1 MRVPVLVV
9 VAARLLLAAAVP
21 ATTTRT
27 TRHELSNAIED
38 VALASSGP
46 SSSGPSSSGS
56 TSSGPS
62 PSGSSSASAPQSLV
76 HRRKDVAAVSR
87 LLQVFGV
94 REPRRRERHQ
104 QPPEYMLELYNA
116 TTGSGGITRSA
127 NPYNANLVRSF
138 PDRVRRH
145 NKRGK
150 KKTKEKKTT
159 RSGGNSRESQL
170 RFFFNVTPSDS
181 AKEQV
186 LQAEFHLYKLKPK
199 HRFVDKLGDAKS
211 HLLEV
216 RVYQALPG
224 ASALKEEG
232 NRLLDVRRMTYNS
245 VGWEV
250 FYVKEAAEDWIRN
263 PASNLGLLMTVR
275 TAHGRRLDGGVL
287 RFAKRHQGHAN
298 KQPILV
304 LFSDD
309 GRPSKE
315 TLYPVNASGSPSDG
329 AAELTIPAA
338 APRIASSPLRP
349 QPSPNLAA
357 RSVRAARASSK
368 VGNAHGEPFNCARHE
383 MYVDFEK
390 IGWSSWIISPKG
402 YNAYYCKGQCS
413 FPLGQD
419 QLPTNHATVQS
430 IVNELS
436 LSPGVGT
443 PCCVPNKLFSISL
456 LYFDENENVVLK
468 QYDDMVA
475 ASCGCH

>member
-1 MRVPVLVV
+1 MRVPLLVV
-9 VAARLLLAAAVP
+9 VRVVLAIARPPPGV
-21 ATTTRT
+21 
-27 TRHELSNAIED
+27 RHELSNAIED
-38 VALASSGP
+38 VAASSSSSSSSSSSP
-46 SSSGPSSSGS
+46 SSSLLQ
-56 TSSGPS
+56 
-62 PSGSSSASAPQSLV
+62 SSSAPQALV
-76 HRRKDVAAVSR
+76 HQQRKDVAAVSR
-87 LLQVFGV
+87 LLQVFGL

-104 QPPEYMLELYNA
+104 QPPQYMLELYNA
-116 TTGSGGITRSA
+116 TAGSGGITRSA

-150 KKTKEKKTT
+150 KKSKDKKVA
-159 RSGGNSRESQL
+159 RGSSSLREGQL

-181 AKEQV
+181 AKEEV
-186 LQAEFHLYKLKPK
+186 LQAEFHLYKLRPK
-199 HRFVDKLGDAKS
+199 HRQADKVGDAKS

-216 RVYQALPG
+216 RVYQAMPG
-224 ASALKEEG
+224 ASPIKEEG

-250 FYVKEAAEDWIRN
+250 FYVKAAAVDWIRD

-275 TAHGRRLDGGVL
+275 TAHGRRLDDGVL
-287 RFAKRHQGHAN
+287 RFAKRHQGHVN

-315 TLYPVNASGSPSDG
+315 TLYP
-329 AAELTIPAA
+329 AANAA
-338 APRIASSPLRP
+338 ASEGSGARELPQTPTPGILRQSLTPYPSNPNRSARAAP
-349 QPSPNLAA
+349 QPSTG
-357 RSVRAARASSK
+357 SV
-368 VGNAHGEPFNCARHE
+368 HEEPFECTRHE

-402 YNAYYCKGQCS
+402 YNAYYCKGQCH
-413 FPLGQD
+413 FPLGQN
-419 QLPTNHATVQS
+419 QWPTNHATVQS
-430 IVNELS
+430 IVNKMGLTA
-436 LSPGVGT
+436 GVGT
-443 PCCVPNKLFSISL
+443 PCCVPNKLYSISL